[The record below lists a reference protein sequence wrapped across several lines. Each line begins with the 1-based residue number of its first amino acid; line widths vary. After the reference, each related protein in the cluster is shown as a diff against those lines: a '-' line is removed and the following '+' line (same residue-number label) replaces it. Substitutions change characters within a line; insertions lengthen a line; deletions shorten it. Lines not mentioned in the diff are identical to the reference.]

1 MAGEVS
7 WVFKVQVNHGALD
20 EFRALVAEMNEANEA
35 AEPGTLT
42 YEWFLSDD
50 GAVHVYERYVDSAA
64 AMHHVARFG
73 ENFAARLL
81 ALATVTGFDIY
92 GPAGE
97 DLKLAASGFSPTYYS
112 AIGGFA
118 R

>member
-7 WVFKVQVNHGALD
+7 WVFKVQLNDGVLD
-20 EFRALVAEMNEANEA
+20 EFRPLVAEMNAANEA
-35 AEPGTLT
+35 AEPDTLT

-50 GAVHVYERYVDSAA
+50 GVVHVYERYVDSAA
-64 AMHHVARFG
+64 ALHHVVRFG

-81 ALATVTGFDIY
+81 ALGSVIGFDIY
-92 GPAGE
+92 GPAGD
-97 DLKLAASGFSPTYYS
+97 DLKEAVAAFTPTYY
-112 AIGGFA
+112 ALVGGFA